1 MVVGMSICQSSQI
14 STDSELNATFGDA
27 TNIGVLPGSPNPSS
41 DRDEKGKLT
50 QSTLSTI
57 VTNLKSS
64 GKIPSS
70 TGYTPEEFIQK
81 QNAMIQSLQLEY
93 CFYESRYKYALR
105 KMFGGIRSGYLNN
118 TDDKKAVVERYLD
131 STKMLNLRLNDLTQ
145 IMNAITEYMLT
156 TSDNIQDE
164 IVKYNKQIQAQKES
178 LDKQNKIINTGDA
191 TTNIRKEMVKYT
203 EEKAKYTDNLLKLY
217 SFLNIVTLGLLVYIY
232 KAADNE

>member
-1 MVVGMSICQSSQI
+1 MVVGMSICQSQPI

-27 TNIGVLPGSPNPSS
+27 TNVGVLPGSPNPSS

-50 QSTLSTI
+50 ESALSTI
-57 VTNLKSS
+57 VTNLKTS

-93 CFYESRYKYALR
+93 CFYESRYQYAIR
-105 KMFGGIRSGYLNN
+105 KVFGGIRSAYLNN
-118 TDDKKAVVERYLD
+118 TDDKKEVVERYLN

-145 IMNAITEYMLT
+145 IMNAITKHMLT
-156 TSDNIQDE
+156 TSDNIHEE
-164 IVKYNKQIQAQKES
+164 IVRYNKQIQAQKES

-191 TTNIRKEMVKYT
+191 ATNIRKEMVKYT